1 MVESKYSLRKLYK
14 PKLQYAPTKVSS
26 SPQKAKP
33 TIAGQPRPGGDGDG
47 DGLSDNA
54 SEVRAFLRGP
64 CLRLVRTVEMAGIC
78 PHDLFTCLSWLYG

>member
-1 MVESKYSLRKLYK
+1 MLESKYSLRKSYK
-14 PKLQYAPTKVSS
+14 PKLQYAPTKVSP

-54 SEVRAFLRGP
+54 SEV
-64 CLRLVRTVEMAGIC
+64 
-78 PHDLFTCLSWLYG
+78 

>member
-1 MVESKYSLRKLYK
+1 MVESSYSLRKSRTA
-14 PKLQYAPTKVSS
+14 KLRDTPTKACS

-54 SEVRAFLRGP
+54 SEVRAFVCGS
-64 CLRLVRTVEMAGIC
+64 CLPLIWRASVLVPFSLV
-78 PHDLFTCLSWLYG
+78 

>member
-1 MVESKYSLRKLYK
+1 MVTSTYNLRKTRKAQLK
-14 PKLQYAPTKVSS
+14 DAPAEATS

-54 SEVRAFLRGP
+54 SEVRP
-64 CLRLVRTVEMAGIC
+64 SIY
-78 PHDLFTCLSWLYG
+78 HDYPRFGGSDIHFVALSRVSYVSG

>member
-1 MVESKYSLRKLYK
+1 MLESNYSLRRSYTT
-14 PKLQYAPTKVSS
+14 KLQYAPTKVSS
-26 SPQKAKP
+26 RPQKAKP

-64 CLRLVRTVEMAGIC
+64 RLRLVLTVEMAGIC
-78 PHDLFTCLSWLYG
+78 HEIFTCLS